1 VGLRIFLSYGRDEY
15 AAAAQRIHQLL
26 IARGHEVWFDRERLT
41 PGADWEQLIEQGID
55 WVAELPDS
63 GRVVLVMTPHAV
75 RRPDGYCLNELAH
88 ALNRRIPV
96 VPVMLVSVEPPLSIS
111 RLQWL
116 DMTDCIPLPE
126 QQSAFDRQVDALA
139 GALEDGEVVLT
150 LADPRKKLS
159 DSLQPIAFDYE
170 MSTGLADFTSR
181 RWVIDTVDLWL
192 NDPRGGPIFWLRGG
206 VGAGKTT
213 VALWLAANRA
223 EFGAWHFCKSG
234 HVAKSD
240 ARRCV
245 MSLAYQFSTQL
256 PEYRERLDSLNVK
269 RIVGSAAG
277 ASELFDQLVLQPA
290 CATPTPDR
298 TVVAIID
305 ALDEATVDGRN
316 EIVDLIS
323 SFSGRPSW
331 LRFLVTSRPVAPM
344 TGALHGTRQLDL
356 GEHERETETDV
367 LEFVRDVLARHAASS
382 SDNAILAA
390 AIAERAGGSFLYAR
404 AVLDDIIMG
413 HSGVG
418 DLARLPTGLSG
429 TFLRLFERQFPDRTR
444 YAERIRPFLELLAAE
459 RAPLPLTLAGAI
471 LEWGPYDQ
479 RAVLADVGSLCIVA
493 ADKIEPFHAAA
504 VEWMTNPELAG
515 EYWVSERAGHER
527 LVSVR
532 AAGALTHSS
541 AASSYLAEHLTEHLA
556 DAGQF
561 IEAAEELADWGRLWS
576 RLEASQVTGRS
587 AYHRR
592 ILRLAASWPQN
603 LDVAPLRE
611 IVDRIRR
618 LGWARIGGGINFEQ
632 YGVPRTIIHNDQPQ
646 SYDYG
651 KYTLAIAVLLVGDLA
666 PIDVRFREFVSLMLP
681 SNVFAFLRSGASDE
695 GREYGSRDVL
705 LDAVKETTAKLIELG
720 YPGAADWELPPDEWW
735 QGKR

>member
-1 VGLRIFLSYGRDEY
+1 VGLRVFLSYGRDEY

-26 IARGHEVWFDRERLT
+26 TALGHEVWFDRERLT

-55 WVAELPDS
+55 WVAEVPDI

-75 RRPDGYCLNELAH
+75 RRPGGYCLNELAH
-88 ALNRRIPV
+88 ALNRRLAV
-96 VPVMLVSVEPPLSIS
+96 MPVMLVSVEPPLSIS

-126 QQSAFDRQVDALA
+126 RQSAFDRQVDALA
-139 GALEDGEVVLT
+139 RALEEGEVPLSDT
-150 LADPRKKLS
+150 DPRRKLS
-159 DSLQPIAFDYE
+159 DLLQPIAFDYE

-181 RWVIDTVDLWL
+181 RWVIAAVDSWL
-192 NDPRGGPIFWLRGG
+192 GDSRGGPIFWLRGG

-213 VALWLAANRA
+213 ITLWLAANRA

-240 ARRCV
+240 PRRCV
-245 MSLAYQFSTQL
+245 MSLAYQLSTQL
-256 PEYRERLDSLNVK
+256 PQYRERLGSLDVK

-277 ASELFDQLVLQPA
+277 ASELFDRLVLQPA

-316 EIVDLIS
+316 ELVDLIS

-344 TGALHGTRQLDL
+344 TGALYGTRHLDL
-356 GEHERETETDV
+356 GEHESETETDV
-367 LEFVRDVLARHAASS
+367 LEFVSDVLARRQTPA
-382 SDNAILAA
+382 SDNAIVAA

-404 AVLDDIIMG
+404 AVLDDVITG
-413 HSGVG
+413 RSGVG
-418 DLARLPTGLSG
+418 DLTRLPTGLSG
-429 TFLRLFERQFPDRTR
+429 IFLRLFERQFPDRTR
-444 YAERIRPFLELLAAE
+444 YAERIRPLLELLAAE

-471 LEWGPYDQ
+471 LGWGPYDQ
-479 RAVLADVGSLCIVA
+479 RAVLAELGSLCIVA

-527 LVSVR
+527 FASVR
-532 AAGALTHSS
+532 AAGGALAQSR
-541 AASSYLAEHLTEHLA
+541 AASTYLEEHLTDHLA

-561 IEAAEELADWGRLWS
+561 AEAAEELADWGSLRGRLQ
-576 RLEASQVTGRS
+576 ASSTTGRS
-587 AYHRR
+587 AYHRQV
-592 ILRLAASWPQN
+592 LQLATSWPQD

-618 LGWARIGGGINFEQ
+618 LGWARIG
-632 YGVPRTIIHNDQPQ
+632 VVDRSLPSDIIHDDRFRD
-646 SYDYG
+646 SDYG
-651 KYTLAIAVLLVGDLA
+651 KYTLTIAVLLVGDLA
-666 PIDVRFREFVSLMLP
+666 AIDPRLYEVVSLMLP
-681 SNVFAFLRSGASDE
+681 SNLFAYLRSGASDE
-695 GREYGSRDVL
+695 GPQLISRDVL
-705 LDAVKETTAKLIELG
+705 LDAVKETTAKLLELG
-720 YPGAADWELPPDEWW
+720 YPGADWELPPDEWW
-735 QGKR
+735 EGKR